1 MRYVNLAAVA
11 FLGIAA
17 AGPALA
23 RYEGSYFDYARV
35 IDVDRVATQIGDG
48 ANVTR
53 EECWQEPVE
62 QRRPGMVYR
71 RELPPEVEQT
81 ADGGRVVTT
90 RTEEVQNYATTARG
104 YEERCR
110 ENVEYRQPQTVAFDV
125 VYRYHGQD
133 YHDRIGHDPGSRVRV
148 HVDNGY
154 VEIAE

>member
-11 FLGIAA
+11 FLGMAV

-35 IDVDRVATQIGDG
+35 LSVDQVVTQMGNG
-48 ANVTR
+48 ANVAS

-62 QRRPGMVYR
+62 QRRPATAYHR
-71 RELPPEVEQT
+71 DLPPVVEQT
-81 ADGGRVVTT
+81 SNGGRIVTT
-90 RTEEVQNYATTARG
+90 RSEDVQNYATTRA

-110 ENVEYRQPQTVAFDV
+110 QNVEYRQPQTVAFDV
-125 VYRYHGQD
+125 VYRYRGQD
-133 YHDRIGHDPGSRVRV
+133 YHDRIGHDPGSNVRV
-148 HVDNGY
+148 HVDDGY